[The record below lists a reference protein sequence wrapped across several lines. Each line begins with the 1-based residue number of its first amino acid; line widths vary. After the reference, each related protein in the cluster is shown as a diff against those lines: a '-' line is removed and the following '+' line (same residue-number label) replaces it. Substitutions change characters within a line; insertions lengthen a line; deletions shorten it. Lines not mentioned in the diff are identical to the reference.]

1 MLRAT
6 LLMLCFAVV
15 AQGHCLVMCHLALPC
30 EVTDDIHKSA
40 QHTSSVPTSPG
51 NCHDETPEPSE
62 NEGCSNHASWRMVSA
77 SRFEKVAAKASKFAA
92 PLERLPIETDIPSY
106 GVLREASVSLTNPL
120 LPYVRS
126 TVLLI

>member
-15 AQGHCLVMCHLALPC
+15 AQGHCLVQCLALPC
-30 EVTDDIHKSA
+30 EVTHDIHKGA